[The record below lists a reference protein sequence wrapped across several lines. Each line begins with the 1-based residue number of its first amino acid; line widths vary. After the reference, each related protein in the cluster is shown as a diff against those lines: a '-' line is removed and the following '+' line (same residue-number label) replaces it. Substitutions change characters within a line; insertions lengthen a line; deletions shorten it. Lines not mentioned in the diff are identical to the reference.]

1 MEGIIVKT
9 AIFVEPA
16 DTRMRL
22 EELGLKALP
31 LRDALKY
38 GHLHQA
44 ACTANDPPI
53 TWGIIRWGK
62 ATRALREMLAS
73 EGWSRCDE
81 GNFSI
86 TLNPERTMA
95 ISIQTGDEGT
105 GYPDR
110 IPSTKHKKGPA
121 TVAAVEQNAAQLS
134 FNFPIQLRP
143 RPQRTISKCMTWLLL
158 ASTGIN
164 EIRCELSLPYY
175 INEDGHVEEW
185 AERIMLDP
193 IPLDREPVIRGRME
207 ESDEDIIVPI
217 ARRKIS

>member
-1 MEGIIVKT
+1 LET
-9 AIFVEPA
+9 AIYIEPG
-16 DTRMRL
+16 DVGGRL
-22 EELGLKALP
+22 GVLGLKALP

-73 EGWSRCDE
+73 EGWTRCDE

-121 TVAAVEQNAAQLS
+121 TVAAVGQNAAQLS

-143 RPQRTISKCMTWLLL
+143 RPQRQESKCMTWLLL

-164 EIRCELSLPYY
+164 EIRCELSLPHY
-175 INEDGHVEEW
+175 INEDGYVEEW

-193 IPLDREPVIRGRME
+193 IPLGHEPVIRGRVE
-207 ESDEDIIVPI
+207 ESSEDIIVPI
-217 ARRKIS
+217 ARRKTS